1 MRCTSDPNE
10 MISAHLDAEMNLAT
24 RLDLKLREVSLKLE
38 KQRFMEK
45 RSEGSTSESSANA
58 GKSESAASRSD
69 TAETE
74 MSLHTA
80 RSGNVDEEKEGFDG
94 RAFARME
101 WDVLMGKEVII

>member
-1 MRCTSDPNE
+1 

-38 KQRFMEK
+38 KQRFADKTEK
-45 RSEGSTSESSANA
+45 SEGGTSESSANA
-58 GKSESAASRSD
+58 GKSESAESGRS
-69 TAETE
+69 TAETDL
-74 MSLHTA
+74 SLHTA
-80 RSGNVDEEKEGFDG
+80 RNRNGDKEIFGG